1 MGKLIISEDNSE
13 SFTRSK
19 CKCDFCLDM
28 NNTSTF
34 QVKDNLSKRLL
45 GVIKRIEKRE
55 RKKKNIQYK

>member
-1 MGKLIISEDNSE
+1 MGKLIIDNSE
-13 SFTRSK
+13 SFTRSR
-19 CKCDFCLDM
+19 CKCEFCLDM
-28 NNTSTF
+28 NNTSAF